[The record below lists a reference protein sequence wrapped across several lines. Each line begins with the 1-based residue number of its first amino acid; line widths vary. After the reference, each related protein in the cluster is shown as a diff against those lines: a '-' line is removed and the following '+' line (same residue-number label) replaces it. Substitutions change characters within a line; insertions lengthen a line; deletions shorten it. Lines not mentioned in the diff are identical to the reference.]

1 MGEGQRFRH
10 RPLHRRRED
19 HSPLGAAWNRLL
31 QGLHPD
37 QCQEVGKR
45 RLSRKTDK
53 DRIMD

>member
-37 QCQEVGKR
+37 QCQEVGKEDSPGKPTR
-45 RLSRKTDK
+45 TE
-53 DRIMD
+53 